1 MFNLHFRILS
11 TKCSRTLLLYPLL
24 SAILLLGCQEQ
35 IQSGLSETDA
45 NEIVAVLSEE
55 GIKAG
60 KKKGDDKAWI
70 VSVEKDEF
78 SSAVRALRARGMPKE
93 PLVGLGEVFK
103 KQGLISTPTEERA
116 RLTFALQNEL
126 SRSINLI
133 DGVVAA
139 RVHVV
144 MPKQDHFTE
153 KAKPSSVSVFV
164 KHAPETSLA
173 RLTPQIQRFIATSI
187 EGVNYD
193 NISVSMF
200 TAAPP
205 PVSAEDLKQVSF
217 ARSTNAI
224 QSVRSRDR
232 DGFPVTG
239 YVFVALLASGLLLLG
254 WSVSHLGLVEK
265 LAAAWRAKRTPAPRM
280 AATGEAPIEA
290 GALYVAPVSLEGL
303 SASSSAQNAPNA
315 TSAQSTEK

>member
-1 MFNLHFRILS
+1 MKLH
-11 TKCSRTLLLYPLL
+11 KYLLLVLAFA
-24 SAILLLGCQEQ
+24 SFGCQEQ

-70 VSVEKDEF
+70 VLVEKDEF
-78 SSAVRALRARGMPKE
+78 STAVRALRARGMPKE

-200 TAAPP
+200 TSAPP
-205 PVSAEDLKQVSF
+205 PVSADDLKAVLF
-217 ARSTNAI
+217 ARNSNQI
-224 QSVRSRDR
+224 QSLRSRDH
-232 DGFPVTG
+232 DSYPITG
-239 YVFVALLASGLLLLG
+239 YVFVGLLASGLLLLG
-254 WSVSHLGLVEK
+254 WSVSHLGLIEK
-265 LAAAWRAKRTPAPRM
+265 ALAALRTKRAPPLRPA
-280 AATGEAPIEA
+280 ANAEAPIEE
-290 GALYVAPVSLEGL
+290 GGHYVASVSLAGL
-303 SASSSAQNAPNA
+303 S
-315 TSAQSTEK
+315 TSAAPPSAK